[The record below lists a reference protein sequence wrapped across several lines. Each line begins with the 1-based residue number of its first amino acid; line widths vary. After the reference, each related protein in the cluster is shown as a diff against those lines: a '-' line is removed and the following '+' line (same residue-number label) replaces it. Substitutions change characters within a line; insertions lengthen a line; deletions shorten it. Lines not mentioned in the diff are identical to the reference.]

1 MRAGPARCRPSLI
14 QNAGG
19 CRSPLPYARHSRYAA
34 RYGHECPSLHAA
46 CPYART
52 VSSIL
57 PHAGHVRTSVTPA
70 VACFGNPAV
79 TRTVHRSAI
88 RRGQVHPLVEQSPS
102 LYRMHPHT
110 ERGRD
115 PETGVSSVKGEKH
128 GIIRQENE
136 ATSGPSRNRSLYI
149 STGEMS
155 L

>member
-1 MRAGPARCRPSLI
+1 MQVVAG
-14 QNAGG
+14 
-19 CRSPLPYARHSRYAA
+19 RHSRMSDIPDMLPDTDMSA
-34 RYGHECPSLHAA
+34 R
-46 CPYART
+46 PYMQPVHMRVQCR
-52 VSSIL
+52 VSSRM
-57 PHAGHVRTSVTPA
+57 PDMYEPAVTPA

>member
-1 MRAGPARCRPSLI
+1 MQVVA
-14 QNAGG
+14 
-19 CRSPLPYARHSRYAA
+19 ARHSRMPDIPDMLPDTDMSA
-34 RYGHECPSLHAA
+34 R
-46 CPYART
+46 PYMQPVYMRVQCR
-52 VSSIL
+52 VSSRM
-57 PHAGHVRTSVTPA
+57 PDMYEPAVTPA

>member
-1 MRAGPARCRPSLI
+1 MQVVA
-14 QNAGG
+14 
-19 CRSPLPYARHSRYAA
+19 ARHSRMPDIPDMLPDTDMSA
-34 RYGHECPSLHAA
+34 R
-46 CPYART
+46 PYMQPVHMRVQCR
-52 VSSIL
+52 VSSRM
-57 PHAGHVRTSVTPA
+57 PDMYEPAVTPA

-79 TRTVHRSAI
+79 TRTVHRGAI

>member
-1 MRAGPARCRPSLI
+1 MQVVA
-14 QNAGG
+14 
-19 CRSPLPYARHSRYAA
+19 ARHSRMPDIPDMLPDTDMSA
-34 RYGHECPSLHAA
+34 R
-46 CPYART
+46 PYMQPVHMRVQCR
-52 VSSIL
+52 VSSRM
-57 PHAGHVRTSVTPA
+57 PDMYEPAVTPA

-128 GIIRQENE
+128 GILRQENE

>member
-1 MRAGPARCRPSLI
+1 MQVVAG
-14 QNAGG
+14 
-19 CRSPLPYARHSRYAA
+19 RHSRMPDIPDMLPDTDMSA
-34 RYGHECPSLHAA
+34 R
-46 CPYART
+46 PYMQPVHMRVQCR
-52 VSSIL
+52 VSSRM
-57 PHAGHVRTSVTPA
+57 PDMYEPAVTPA

>member
-57 PHAGHVRTSVTPA
+57 PHAGHVRTSRNSGCSVLRQPCRYPHCTPECHKA
-70 VACFGNPAV
+70 
-79 TRTVHRSAI
+79 R
-88 RRGQVHPLVEQSPS
+88 QVHPLVEQSPS

>member
-1 MRAGPARCRPSLI
+1 MQVVA
-14 QNAGG
+14 
-19 CRSPLPYARHSRYAA
+19 ARHSRMPDIPDMLPDTDMSA
-34 RYGHECPSLHAA
+34 R
-46 CPYART
+46 PYMQPVHMRVQCR
-52 VSSIL
+52 VSSRM
-57 PHAGHVRTSVTPA
+57 PDMYEPAVTPA

-102 LYRMHPHT
+102 LYRMHPHI

>member
-1 MRAGPARCRPSLI
+1 MQVVAG
-14 QNAGG
+14 
-19 CRSPLPYARHSRYAA
+19 RHSRMPDIPDMLPDTDMSA
-34 RYGHECPSLHAA
+34 R
-46 CPYART
+46 PYMQPVHMRVQCR
-52 VSSIL
+52 VSSRM
-57 PHAGHVRTSVTPA
+57 PDMYEPAVTPA

-128 GIIRQENE
+128 GIISQENE

>member
-1 MRAGPARCRPSLI
+1 MQVVA
-14 QNAGG
+14 
-19 CRSPLPYARHSRYAA
+19 ARHSRMPDIPDMLPDTDMSA
-34 RYGHECPSLHAA
+34 R
-46 CPYART
+46 PYMQPVHMRVQCR
-52 VSSIL
+52 VSSRM
-57 PHAGHVRTSVTPA
+57 PDMYEPAVTPA

-88 RRGQVHPLVEQSPS
+88 RRGQFHPLVEQSPS

>member
-1 MRAGPARCRPSLI
+1 MQVVA
-14 QNAGG
+14 
-19 CRSPLPYARHSRYAA
+19 ARHSRMPDIPDMLPDTDMSA
-34 RYGHECPSLHAA
+34 R
-46 CPYART
+46 PYMQPVHMRVQCR
-52 VSSIL
+52 VSSRM
-57 PHAGHVRTSVTPA
+57 PDMYEPAVTPA

-136 ATSGPSRNRSLYI
+136 ATSGPSRNRSLPG
-149 STGEMS
+149 STGGMF